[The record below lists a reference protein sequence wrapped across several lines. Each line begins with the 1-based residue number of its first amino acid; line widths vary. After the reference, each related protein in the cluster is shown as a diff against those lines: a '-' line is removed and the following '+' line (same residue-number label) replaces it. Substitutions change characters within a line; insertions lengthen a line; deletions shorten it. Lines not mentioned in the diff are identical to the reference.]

1 MIKGNQFYLIRP
13 TQYFI
18 DLLPESEIGEA
29 LKVAD
34 LLNIDD
40 SDYLIRNKLVN
51 DFIAVLFLL
60 KLRKIIHNSED
71 ELKDIYKKLLELL
84 TLQNFEK
91 FFLIEHLGYDWT
103 TESILENI
111 ELCDLNGVD
120 VTNSLL
126 LKYFHKRIRI

>member
-29 LKVAD
+29 LKEAD
-34 LLNIDD
+34 LLNIDN

-71 ELKDIYKKLLELL
+71 ELKDIHKKLLELL